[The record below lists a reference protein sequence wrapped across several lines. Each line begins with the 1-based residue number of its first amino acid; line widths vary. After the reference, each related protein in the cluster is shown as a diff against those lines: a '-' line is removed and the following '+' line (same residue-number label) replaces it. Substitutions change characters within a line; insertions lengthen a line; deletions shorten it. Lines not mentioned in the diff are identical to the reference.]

1 MSVWFV
7 GRDKDVTLFMCHLSM
22 CLLTCATC
30 TCVKVCGEETM
41 KEILDRYLTYN
52 SHAGS
57 YTWKYDG
64 RNLDMGM
71 TLENLIPDEDEEFY
85 KLGMSDDLNLQAI
98 HLYFNDDLTEM

>member
-1 MSVWFV
+1 M
-7 GRDKDVTLFMCHLSM
+7 
-22 CLLTCATC
+22 
-30 TCVKVCGEETM
+30 KVCGEETM
-41 KEILDRYLTYN
+41 KEILDRYLMYN

-71 TLENLIPDEDEEFY
+71 TLEENLIPDEDEEFY
-85 KLGMSDDLNLQAI
+85 KLGMSDDLYLQAI